1 MDYPNNTI
9 GLVLNESLGGFS
21 LSEYAQNKL
30 GINYVNDRFDINLV
44 NLVLEEGDKV
54 GGYSSKLKVVY
65 MPKEYYEGPEDGHG
79 IKKKYYRIDE
89 YDGSETLIL
98 YHARY
103 QRDLKIK
110 KQNKIL
116 SDIENALYSDYSEN
130 CIIVNLKSIISSRDE
145 DEDEDDYSE
154 EERV

>member
-1 MDYPNNTI
+1 MDCPNNTV

-21 LSEYAQNKL
+21 LSKYAQNKL

-145 DEDEDDYSE
+145 DEDDYSE

>member
-1 MDYPNNTI
+1 
-9 GLVLNESLGGFS
+9 
-21 LSEYAQNKL
+21 
-30 GINYVNDRFDINLV
+30 
-44 NLVLEEGDKV
+44 
-54 GGYSSKLKVVY
+54 

-145 DEDEDDYSE
+145 NEDEDDYSE

>member
-79 IKKKYYRIDE
+79 IKKKY
-89 YDGSETLIL
+89 
-98 YHARY
+98 
-103 QRDLKIK
+103 
-110 KQNKIL
+110 
-116 SDIENALYSDYSEN
+116 
-130 CIIVNLKSIISSRDE
+130 SSWKE
-145 DEDEDDYSE
+145 
-154 EERV
+154 

>member
-103 QRDLKIK
+103 QRDLKIE

-145 DEDEDDYSE
+145 NEDEDDYSE